1 MASISEKFGQKVRAL
16 RRKMGV
22 SQEQLSFES
31 HIDLTSVSEIETG
44 VRNPTLRTIHKIA
57 LALKVHTKEL
67 FDF

>member
-1 MASISEKFGQKVRAL
+1 
-16 RRKMGV
+16 MGV

>member
-1 MASISEKFGQKVRAL
+1 MASISEKFGQKVREL
-16 RRKMGV
+16 RRKKGV

-44 VRNPTLRTIHKIA
+44 IRNPTLRTIHKIA
-57 LALKVHTKEL
+57 LALKVNTKDL